1 MTPTE
6 VTRRI
11 TRRPTF
17 IFMLMG
23 VMVSMIIAILAGLWL
38 VNTMYAKYSS
48 PGQYSDVWRSYLL
61 HSSVRELIDT
71 SQDVLEGRSTPYD
84 LIKQLEVMQSSIST
98 LESTKIF
105 SHLSGLRPEVND
117 TLRRLQTV
125 NEEWQAQISW
135 HETDKAAQLAAEI
148 VTALPPLLADT
159 HEVVVATNIA
169 VANQFDSERQKL
181 RATFQYLAW
190 TLLAL
195 GLSCILLT
203 LKLIRDH
210 RNTRRLALELSSLNA
225 SLEQRVVDRT
235 RRLYE
240 REILLR
246 TILDSSPSD
255 IVLMDV
261 IDGRIHYVSERLLTE
276 YRQRGS
282 RHFSLR
288 ELFVD
293 EQQYDAFQQRLKAQP
308 RLDNWEARLG
318 PGAPYWALLSTR
330 ELSIEDRQ
338 VVLIWSLDIS
348 ERKQMEGELKRL
360 AATDPLTN
368 LNNRRSFLRQSITLF
383 RRAAREGEA
392 CTALAID
399 IDHFK
404 QVNDTHGHQA
414 GDAVLQGIAELMK
427 RHIDRQGVLGRLGG
441 EEFAAI
447 LPGMTVDDAWA
458 VAEELRRAAAR
469 QPHSIGNDE
478 TLSVTISIGIATALA
493 DDNMSSKELLGRA
506 DKALYQA
513 KADGRNRCVHLAGV
527 EAAVTSV

>member
-1 MTPTE
+1 
-6 VTRRI
+6 
-11 TRRPTF
+11 
-17 IFMLMG
+17 
-23 VMVSMIIAILAGLWL
+23 
-38 VNTMYAKYSS
+38 
-48 PGQYSDVWRSYLL
+48 
-61 HSSVRELIDT
+61 
-71 SQDVLEGRSTPYD
+71 
-84 LIKQLEVMQSSIST
+84 
-98 LESTKIF
+98 
-105 SHLSGLRPEVND
+105 
-117 TLRRLQTV
+117 
-125 NEEWQAQISW
+125 
-135 HETDKAAQLAAEI
+135 
-148 VTALPPLLADT
+148 
-159 HEVVVATNIA
+159 
-169 VANQFDSERQKL
+169 
-181 RATFQYLAW
+181 
-190 TLLAL
+190 
-195 GLSCILLT
+195 
-203 LKLIRDH
+203 
-210 RNTRRLALELSSLNA
+210 
-225 SLEQRVVDRT
+225 
-235 RRLYE
+235 
-240 REILLR
+240 
-246 TILDSSPSD
+246 
-255 IVLMDV
+255 
-261 IDGRIHYVSERLLTE
+261 
-276 YRQRGS
+276 
-282 RHFSLR
+282 
-288 ELFVD
+288 
-293 EQQYDAFQQRLKAQP
+293 
-308 RLDNWEARLG
+308 
-318 PGAPYWALLSTR
+318 
-330 ELSIEDRQ
+330 
-338 VVLIWSLDIS
+338 
-348 ERKQMEGELKRL
+348 MEGELKRL